1 MEFNWKLTTGLICCY
16 GFFKEMKPSEPFL
29 TPYLNSTFKH
39 LTLEELS
46 SEVYPIWTYSYLLVL
61 FIVFLITDAL
71 RYKPLIIVE
80 GLAYLTTRVLLIWG
94 NGVLAMQFMQVAYG
108 FATGTEV
115 AYYSYIYALV
125 PTEHFQKVTGYLRGA
140 VLLGRFMAGFIG
152 QLLISLKWTNYLVLN
167 YIAFSCVIIAFVLS
181 ICLPMPASNNGNVFM
196 ISDERTEEEEKAS
209 LFERW
214 KRSIRTLFKAFKES
228 YRNRVLLQWSIWW
241 ALATCG
247 YLQIGNYVQN
257 LWEEIQGPDKNSSLN
272 GGVEAAGTLGGAIVA
287 LILSFLKVRWG
298 IVGEM
303 LLGCLSLL
311 DAVLL
316 MIMAKTEHVWIAYIT
331 YVCFRV
337 SYTFLITIARYWSY
351 FEIILLG
358 LLVFYQSKVANQ
370 KLAIYF
376 WMRGRACLFKKFLKK
391 QAFNKEED
399 RDLIYKI
406 GHTEEFLKSK

>member
-80 GLAYLTTRVLLIWG
+80 GLAYLTTRILLIWG

-337 SYTFLITIARYWSY
+337 SYTFLITIARY
-351 FEIILLG
+351 
-358 LLVFYQSKVANQ
+358 
-370 KLAIYF
+370 
-376 WMRGRACLFKKFLKK
+376 
-391 QAFNKEED
+391 
-399 RDLIYKI
+399 
-406 GHTEEFLKSK
+406 